1 MVESLLVSVF
11 FLIWDNTPP
20 DYQDVKNAS
29 QEMCVFGG
37 SQEQRCVFS
46 RRLHPLGELPH
57 PGQEAVGQGG
67 AVVARVQDVGLA
79 ALAFL
84 QPHEVRAGGEEGA
97 GALSVQLQD
106 HARDAQHHPHR
117 DHDVV

>member
-1 MVESLLVSVF
+1 M
-11 FLIWDNTPP
+11 
-20 DYQDVKNAS
+20 
-29 QEMCVFGG
+29 
-37 SQEQRCVFS
+37 FS